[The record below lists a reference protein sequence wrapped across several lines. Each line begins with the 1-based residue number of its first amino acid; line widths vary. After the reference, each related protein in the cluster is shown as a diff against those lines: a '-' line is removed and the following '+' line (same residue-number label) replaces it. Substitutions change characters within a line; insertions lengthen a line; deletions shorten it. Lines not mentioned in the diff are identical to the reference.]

1 MTKTERSQGSQQCLF
16 FFNNQPSPLFMV
28 IVIFFGKKTLCYTVL
43 FHFTVKFHMHTIY
56 KSSNIFFFFFLIYFW
71 VGLGSPKHL
80 SNVSIILV
88 WDIDVENNPIEF
100 WKNPRSTMIQTKW
113 PLISLKGYKDYR
125 KVNIE
130 LIWDIDVESN
140 PVMFG
145 KDPSLPKRVIMLTR

>member
-1 MTKTERSQGSQQCLF
+1 
-16 FFNNQPSPLFMV
+16 
-28 IVIFFGKKTLCYTVL
+28 
-43 FHFTVKFHMHTIY
+43 
-56 KSSNIFFFFFLIYFW
+56 
-71 VGLGSPKHL
+71 
-80 SNVSIILV
+80 
-88 WDIDVENNPIEF
+88 
-100 WKNPRSTMIQTKW
+100 MIQTKW